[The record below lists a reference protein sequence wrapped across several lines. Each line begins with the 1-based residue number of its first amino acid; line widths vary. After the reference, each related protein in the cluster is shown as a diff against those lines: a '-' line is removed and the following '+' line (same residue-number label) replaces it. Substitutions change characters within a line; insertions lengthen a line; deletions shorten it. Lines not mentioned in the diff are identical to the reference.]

1 MATFPSIE
9 PDYNAQKNSA
19 PRIRRVQLGDGYQV
33 RLRYGLNQNM
43 KVWTLTFQ
51 NISEADSDTIEAFL
65 EARGGAENFEWSP
78 PDTDETYNWI
88 CQRWS
93 KRLTASGLNSLSATF
108 QQVFEL

>member
-1 MATFPSIE
+1 MATFPDI
-9 PDYNAQKNSA
+9 A
-19 PRIRRVQLGDGYQV
+19 PNYGATKQSQPKVRNVQFGDGYSQ
-33 RLRYGLNQNM
+33 RLIYGLNQDA
-43 KVWTLTFQ
+43 KVWDLTWEH
-51 NISEADSDTIEAFL
+51 ISEADSDTIEAFL